1 MNHRVFIAINLPE
14 KIKKELSNYQS
25 KWPELP
31 IKWTKPDNLHI
42 TLSFL
47 GYISDEILLDVL
59 RTTEELTQKHNSFSV
74 NLNKICYGP
83 PKKMPPRM
91 VWVIGKRSK
100 ELDNLNT
107 DLQNSFQELPVKTE
121 SNHRSFTPHITLGR
135 INTWEFRQ
143 IETEERPQVAED
155 INLDFEANS
164 IEIMESKLLRGGPEY
179 TILKSFKLKP

>member
-1 MNHRVFIAINLPE
+1 
-14 KIKKELSNYQS
+14 
-25 KWPELP
+25 
-31 IKWTKPDNLHI
+31 
-42 TLSFL
+42 
-47 GYISDEILLDVL
+47 
-59 RTTEELTQKHNSFSV
+59 
-74 NLNKICYGP
+74 
-83 PKKMPPRM
+83 M

-100 ELDNLNT
+100 ELDSLNT

-121 SNHRSFTPHITLGR
+121 SNYRSFTPHITLGR

-143 IETEERPQVAED
+143 IEPEERPQVTED